1 MIKNLLYLILMGLII
16 WGVYVSFFG
25 NSKEIHL
32 RNKLLNTGKEFGQS
46 VVDVFQN
53 EKEKIE
59 DGNYDKVLSKLDD
72 AIDNLKQA
80 DKDNG
85 KFNSEIKDIEDQKI
99 ALKNNINDNQEH
111 SNSEENEKKI
121 KKLAEDIIKL
131 SEKMGK

>member
-25 NSKEIHL
+25 NSKEIQL

-59 DGNYDKVLSKLDD
+59 DGNYDKVFSKLDD
-72 AIDNLKQA
+72 AIDNLKKA
-80 DKDNG
+80 DNDNG

-99 ALKNNINDNQEH
+99 ALKNNINDNKEH

-121 KKLAEDIIKL
+121 KKLAEDIIIL

>member
-1 MIKNLLYLILMGLII
+1 MGLII

-25 NSKEIHL
+25 NSKEIQL

>member
-1 MIKNLLYLILMGLII
+1 MIKNLLYLIFLGLII

-25 NSKEIHL
+25 NSKEIQL

-53 EKEKIE
+53 EKEKME
-59 DGNYDKVLSKLDD
+59 DGDYDKVFSKLDD
-72 AIDNLKQA
+72 AIDNLKKA
-80 DKDNG
+80 DNVNG
-85 KFNSEIKDIEDQKI
+85 KYNSEIKEIEDQKT
-99 ALKNNINDNQEH
+99 ALKNNINNNQEN

>member
-1 MIKNLLYLILMGLII
+1 MIKNLLYLIFLGLII

-25 NSKEIHL
+25 NSKEIQL
-32 RNKLLNTGKEFGQS
+32 RNKLINTGKEFGQS

-80 DKDNG
+80 DRDNG
-85 KFNSEIKDIEDQKI
+85 KFNSEIKEIEDQKT
-99 ALKNNINDNQEH
+99 ALKNNINENQVNA
-111 SNSEENEKKI
+111 NSQENEKKI

>member
-1 MIKNLLYLILMGLII
+1 MGLII

-25 NSKEIHL
+25 NSKEIQL

-59 DGNYDKVLSKLDD
+59 DGNYDKVFSKLDD
-72 AIDNLKQA
+72 AIDNLKKA
-80 DKDNG
+80 DNDNG

-99 ALKNNINDNQEH
+99 ALKNNINDNKEH

-121 KKLAEDIIKL
+121 KKLAEDIIIL

>member
-1 MIKNLLYLILMGLII
+1 MGLII

-25 NSKEIHL
+25 NSKEIQL

-99 ALKNNINDNQEH
+99 ALKNNINDNKEH

>member
-1 MIKNLLYLILMGLII
+1 MGLII

-25 NSKEIHL
+25 NSKEIQL

-85 KFNSEIKDIEDQKI
+85 KFNSEIKEIEDQKI
-99 ALKNNINDNQEH
+99 ALKNNINDNQGH

-131 SEKMGK
+131 SEKMGR

>member
-1 MIKNLLYLILMGLII
+1 MIKNLLYLIFLGLII

-25 NSKEIHL
+25 NSKEIQL

-53 EKEKIE
+53 EKEKME

-85 KFNSEIKDIEDQKI
+85 KFNSEIKEIEDQKT
-99 ALKNNINDNQEH
+99 ALKNNINENQEN

>member
-1 MIKNLLYLILMGLII
+1 MIKNLLYLIFLGLII

-25 NSKEIHL
+25 NSKEIQL

-85 KFNSEIKDIEDQKI
+85 KFNSEIKEIEDQKT
-99 ALKNNINDNQEH
+99 ALKNNINENQEN
-111 SNSEENEKKI
+111 SNSDENEKKI

>member
-1 MIKNLLYLILMGLII
+1 MGLII

-25 NSKEIHL
+25 NSKEIQL

-59 DGNYDKVLSKLDD
+59 DGNYDKVFSKLDD
-72 AIDNLKQA
+72 AIDNLKKA
-80 DKDNG
+80 DNDNG
-85 KFNSEIKDIEDQKI
+85 KFNSEIKDIENQKI
-99 ALKNNINDNQEH
+99 ALKNNINDNKEH

-121 KKLAEDIIKL
+121 KKLAEDIIIL